1 MTTAMTLPEQT
12 AIILHA
18 AQCGFLQ
25 PPDVQ
30 RWALSVIECT
40 PTPPLWI
47 IDLAVPPITHMA
59 DIFPVL
65 KEHACPLSLRT
76 KLQVIIMRHATG
88 AMSLPETLPKLF
100 RAAILDN
107 VNPVQPENEAL
118 DSALV
123 EWDCQ
128 ADLDVISE
136 QLASRFHAIFQDY
149 LADASDVS
157 AVLRTALSNAA

>member
-1 MTTAMTLPEQT
+1 MTLPEQT

-30 RWALSVIECT
+30 RWALSVIEGS
-40 PTPPLWI
+40 PKPPLWI

-76 KLQVIIMRHATG
+76 NLQVFILFHASG
-88 AMSLPETLPKLF
+88 AISLREALPKLF
-100 RAAILDN
+100 RAAILDCEFRI
-107 VNPVQPENEAL
+107 QPENEAL
-118 DSALV
+118 GSALF
-123 EWDCQ
+123 EWDFQ
-128 ADLDVISE
+128 DDPVVISE
-136 QLASRFHAIFQDY
+136 QLASKFHAIFQDY
-149 LADASDVS
+149 LADASDVA
-157 AVLRTALSNAA
+157 AVLRTAQSNAA